1 MDCLDFQTIKIIAFL
16 NENTVLD
23 KIRRGFEMNI
33 NELKPGTGSVSI
45 EAEVV
50 SMDSEREI
58 NKYGRKLRVANATIK
73 DDSGSIT
80 LVLWNDQ
87 IDSVKAGAKI
97 KIENG
102 YVNEWQGAAQLTLGK
117 FGKLTVL

>member
-1 MDCLDFQTIKIIAFL
+1 MKIS
-16 NENTVLD
+16 
-23 KIRRGFEMNI
+23 
-33 NELKPGTGSVSI
+33 ELRPGTGSVMV
-45 EAEVV
+45 EAEVA
-50 SMDSEREI
+50 SKDSEREV
-58 NKYGRKLRVANATIK
+58 NKYGRTLRVANVTIK

-87 IDSVKAGAKI
+87 IEQVKVGDKI

-117 FGKLTVL
+117 FGKLSVV